1 MTQRPTYLG
10 KMHIVYGAC
19 GHVVAACWVR
29 GNEQDAA
36 NFKRRKLRPG
46 QRLETVERYAGDP
59 MPEWCSV
66 LCRQTKAGGRRP

>member
-46 QRLETVERYAGDP
+46 QRLETVVAANLGDVV
-59 MPEWCSV
+59 SV
-66 LCRQTKAGGRRP
+66 PAELVQQQGEGGEKV